1 MHKKKHLFIKII
13 YSAIFISFFSVFSF
27 YYISYYSY
35 YMPFNE
41 PSIETLSK
49 FGSRGD
55 EVVQIQTKLKRWG
68 YYKGNIDGI
77 FGYQTLAAVRL
88 FQSKNGLV
96 VDGIAGP
103 KTLAAMGIFPASAGA
118 SRSAAATTSFE
129 KDVRLLAHLIHAE
142 GRGEPYLGQ
151 VAIGAVVV
159 NRVRDERFP
168 NTIAGVIYQ
177 PGAFDVVTDGQINLP
192 PNETAF
198 RAARDAMNGWDPT
211 NGCIYYY
218 NPAKTTNKWIWSR
231 PVMLRIGD
239 HNFAK

>member
-27 YYISYYSY
+27 YYISY